1 MGAFHKISDEIR
13 ESLLRFSISLVTTVK
28 QGEIY
33 AIERQR
39 DARRMKKE
47 VLRKNKLLAEQKEYA
62 SALTYIEMYH

>member
-1 MGAFHKISDEIR
+1 M
-13 ESLLRFSISLVTTVK
+13 SLVPTVK

-39 DARRMKKE
+39 DAKWMKKE